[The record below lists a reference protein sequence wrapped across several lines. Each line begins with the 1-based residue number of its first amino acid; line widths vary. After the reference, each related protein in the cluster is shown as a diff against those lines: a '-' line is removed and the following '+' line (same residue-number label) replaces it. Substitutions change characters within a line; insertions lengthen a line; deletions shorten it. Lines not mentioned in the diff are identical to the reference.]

1 MADHDDG
8 LALALQVRQQFGV
21 EDPAESRVLVC
32 GPFVEDQDRPLFEPG
47 IDQRKALALPGGE
60 IGGAEVAVHDADLVG
75 DFQALQILGR
85 VLQRSLL
92 ALDQVVEEVVVGED
106 GAEELAVIVA
116 GLRAD
121 RFSVEKDLAGLRAI
135 EAEQQLDQGRLAAAV
150 LADDEDD
157 VTLGDTQIDRA
168 QMERFAAFDG
178 GGCSE
183 RRAVPG
189 CRRSC
194 PGPPVR

>member
-1 MADHDDG
+1 M
-8 LALALQVRQQFGV
+8 
-21 EDPAESRVLVC
+21 
-32 GPFVEDQDRPLFEPG
+32 
-47 IDQRKALALPGGE
+47 
-60 IGGAEVAVHDADLVG
+60 G

-178 GGCSE
+178 GGL
-183 RRAVPG
+183 
-189 CRRSC
+189 
-194 PGPPVR
+194 